1 MCLCPKI
8 ICDTINA
15 IVEIILFINIE
26 LQRSNIMVSLF
37 KISKRF
43 CALALIIIMSLSV
56 VSCGNKEQEKEL
68 VFSEG
73 VSVEGIDVSG
83 LTMDEA
89 LTKVKDEFNG
99 ALGID
104 IIYEENTWTVS
115 FEDILGEADFTTA
128 LNKAF
133 EIGHTGDTEEEKAAE
148 AQQAKENPVDIA
160 VTYKCDSV
168 LLREQLTKIS
178 DEFNAE
184 REDKIGFDI
193 DKTAEKV
200 VNALSNGELEPVEF
214 ELTEEEKAEQEK
226 TLIGTYSTSYSNDD
240 ANRNENLRVA
250 CEKINGTV
258 LQPGDIFD
266 MNEALGPQTY
276 ENGYRAAGV
285 IENGKIVSA
294 LGGGVCQV
302 TTTIYNAAIL
312 AELEIVER
320 YNHSLMVGYVPIG
333 LDAAVAGTYKN
344 LRFKNDTD
352 HPVYIETYLENNKV
366 VCNIY
371 GYEIHDPGRRVEF
384 ESVWVSTIGKP
395 AAKVTEDPNMY
406 EDERVVTYN
415 GKTGAKIDT
424 YKLVYEGDQLV
435 SKEWFSSSTYVA
447 TADEVTVGT
456 KPRETV
462 VEDVPVIGEVPTETP
477 STGTTA
483 PETNTQQPSQP
494 TVEQPAVTETP
505 SNNTG
510 SAADS
515 GTGSNNN
522 VNQNNSAG
530 NGDIVVGAD
539 NNTNG
544 AADVVIGG

>member
-1 MCLCPKI
+1 
-8 ICDTINA
+8 
-15 IVEIILFINIE
+15 
-26 LQRSNIMVSLF
+26 MVSLF

-89 LTKVKDEFNG
+89 LTKVKEEFNG

-133 EIGHTGDTEEEKAAE
+133 EIGHTGGTEEERAAE

-160 VTYKCDSV
+160 ITYKCDSV

-371 GYEIHDPGRRVEF
+371 GYEIHDPGHRVEF

-462 VEDVPVIGEVPTETP
+462 VEDVPVIGEVPAETP

-530 NGDIVVGAD
+530 NGDIVVGTD

-544 AADVVIGG
+544 VADVVIGG